1 MQTENQIQ
9 TGFFERME
17 LFLYSRKFIFLVV
30 IAGTI
35 PMIMHSHEL
44 FYKISPFEGNDY
56 IKRVYSLFYAIS
68 FDLTILVFTIHYIKK
83 KPQLYACFAFVI
95 NLLYFNP
102 FGFIPEFY
110 VIGFTKVFLAGV
122 LAFTGFSYAELFVEK
137 VAESK
142 RSVKKKP
149 VYKPVNGEVND
160 SSKHGDFQCK
170 VCGKRF
176 HSIKALNGHMKV
188 HQKIGSKN

>member
-1 MQTENQIQ
+1 MNIDNHIKS
-9 TGFFERME
+9 GFFERLE
-17 LFLYSRKFIFLVV
+17 EFLYSRKFIFLVV

-56 IKRVYSLFYAIS
+56 VKRIYSLFYAIS

-102 FGFIPEFY
+102 FGFIPELY

-122 LAFTGFSYAELFVEK
+122 LAFTGYSYAELFVEK
-137 VAESK
+137 VAENK
-142 RSVKKKP
+142 KSVKKRP
-149 VYKPVNGEVND
+149 VYKPVNKEVNGL
-160 SSKHGDFQCK
+160 SKQDDFECNE
-170 VCGKRF
+170 CGKGF

-188 HQKIGSKN
+188 H